1 MDTVPPG
8 IVPAHFVYNYITN
21 ILPYLA
27 EDDTQA
33 LEAVPE
39 AAASSDL
46 EGQAQGLHPAWPWE
60 AALAE
65 HQGH

>member
-8 IVPAHFVYNYITN
+8 IVPAHFVFNHTPN

-39 AAASSDL
+39 GAASSDL
-46 EGQAQGLHPAWPWE
+46 EGQVQGLLPAWP
-60 AALAE
+60 
-65 HQGH
+65 